1 MKYATSARF
10 CTVIITL
17 VSALSLQTLPSHAT
31 DLEASEATRKVN
43 LAGRQRML
51 TQRMSMAACYA
62 TLGIEPVLHFE
73 KLATAHAEFAQVHQ
87 GLRFGDLELELE
99 EEGYKHVID
108 ALNVVDTHWSTYQP
122 IVEALLSI
130 QMMSDDALNA
140 MDAKGL
146 AVLHDMN
153 VTVGTIA
160 NTYAGD
166 LENLPEILTLSID
179 FAGRQRM
186 LTQKIS
192 KEFCMIE
199 AGLNVEEN
207 VENLRVSR
215 EQFNLTQQA
224 LEVGVPRL
232 IVEAPTPEILAKLR
246 EVDELWIAPN
256 AIFARV
262 EAGEIVSRWDVE
274 HVVHYMDDVLI
285 AMDEVVALYEDVH
298 GLPNF

>member
-1 MKYATSARF
+1 MKTPART
-10 CTVIITL
+10 CALIASLI
-17 VSALSLQTLPSHAT
+17 SALSFQALPSYAS
-31 DLEASEATRKVN
+31 DAAASEATRKVN

-62 TLGIEPVLHFE
+62 TLGIEPALHFE
-73 KLATAHAEFAQVHQ
+73 KLAAAHAEFEQVHH
-87 GLRFGDLELELE
+87 GLRFGDEELSLE
-99 EEGYKHVID
+99 EEGYKHVLD

-122 IVEALLSI
+122 IVEGLLSI
-130 QMMSDDALNA
+130 QMMSGDALNA
-140 MDAKGL
+140 MDQKGL

-153 VTVGTIA
+153 ITVGTIA

-199 AGLNVEEN
+199 AGLSVEEN
-207 VENLRVSR
+207 IENLRITR

-246 EVDELWIAPN
+246 EVDELWSAPN

-262 EAGEIVSRWDVE
+262 EAGEIVSRNDIE